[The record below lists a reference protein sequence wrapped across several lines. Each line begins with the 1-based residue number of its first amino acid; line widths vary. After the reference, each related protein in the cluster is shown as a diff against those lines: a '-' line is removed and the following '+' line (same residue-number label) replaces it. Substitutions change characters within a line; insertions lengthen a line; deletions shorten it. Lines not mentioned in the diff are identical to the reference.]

1 MSMLVSKVQVWAL
14 SACNIKICQNK
25 GCVKNFPSKYDGGLP
40 QTIADLTLPSSTSTS
55 TTPTIETTG
64 CLSQCQNG
72 PNLQIN
78 DRVFGRVD
86 DIGMTAAILEVG
98 ADMNMDGKEM
108 GLLMAA
114 VEGMAKAQQQSNNPD
129 KAMTILT
136 KVVDSLVNADTDVAD
151 LKQSTAM
158 AHALILRA
166 DLRLEMFS
174 TTLMLARSRSNQSV
188 EVEEGEGDLDYTGIQ
203 FALEDALRAVEID
216 TLDGRGWRVVADAK
230 EAMGD
235 VLGAMDAVSKWATCN
250 PSFVVKAKNE
260 MDRLSH
266 KASP

>member
-1 MSMLVSKVQVWAL
+1 MLVSKALAL

-40 QTIADLTLPSSTSTS
+40 QTIADLTLPSTTSTITS
-55 TTPTIETTG
+55 TPPTIETTG

-72 PNLQIN
+72 PNIQIN

-114 VEGMAKAQQQSNNPD
+114 VEGMAKAVKCSPNNPD

-136 KVVDSLVNADTDVAD
+136 NVVDSLVNSAEVNTNIAD

-166 DLRLEMFS
+166 DLRLEIFS
-174 TTLMLARSRSNQSV
+174 TTLMAKSNQSV
-188 EVEEGEGDLDYTGIQ
+188 EEGDFDYIQ

-216 TLDGRGWRVVADAK
+216 TLDGRGWRVVADVK

-235 VLGAMDAVSKWATCN
+235 VLGAMEAVSKWATCN
-250 PSFVVKAKNE
+250 PSFVVKAKKE

>member
-1 MSMLVSKVQVWAL
+1 MIQTTTMTTRICLVLISIGVSMLVSDVAAL

-40 QTIADLTLPSSTSTS
+40 QTIADLTLPTSTS
-55 TTPTIETTG
+55 AKSTSATTTIETTG

-72 PNLQIN
+72 PNIQIN

-86 DIGMTAAILEVG
+86 DIGMAAAILEVG
-98 ADMNMDGKEM
+98 ADINMDGKEM

-114 VEGMAKAQQQSNNPD
+114 VEGMANAVKCSHNNPN
-129 KAMTILT
+129 KAVGLLT
-136 KVVDSLVNADTDVAD
+136 KVIDSLVNADADIVD
-151 LKQSTAM
+151 LKESTAM

-174 TTLMLARSRSNQSV
+174 TTLIMARSNQSV
-188 EVEEGEGDLDYTGIQ
+188 EEGDLDSDSDYIQ
-203 FALEDALRAVEID
+203 FALEDALRAVEIND
-216 TLDGRGWRVVADAK
+216 LDGRGWRVVADSK

-235 VLGAMDAVSKWATCN
+235 VLGAMDAGEN
-250 PSFVVKAKNE
+250 
-260 MDRLSH
+260 
-266 KASP
+266 